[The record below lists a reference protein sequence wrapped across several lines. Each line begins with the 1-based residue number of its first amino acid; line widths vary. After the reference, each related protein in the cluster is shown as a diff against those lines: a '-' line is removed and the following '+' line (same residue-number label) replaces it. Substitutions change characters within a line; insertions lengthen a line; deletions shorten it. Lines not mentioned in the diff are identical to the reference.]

1 MGPKKKEK
9 NGIGEE
15 ECPEEISEEERKE
28 LGIFDDDDDEEDEDE
43 RDESWRD
50 TG

>member
-1 MGPKKKEK
+1 MTQH
-9 NGIGEE
+9 ITLT
-15 ECPEEISEEERKE
+15 EEERKE